1 MIEKIIPDRTI
12 IEIFYGKKSNTE
24 IIYRLSDNDSQASGY
39 EKIFVCNNEN
49 GEYFYT
55 YRNKMYYTDKNGMAA
70 MIKNSELPDNHRYTK
85 IKYIDGIIVASWEYQ
100 DFYQTG
106 DSGFSLFDIKKVDK
120 LSF

>member
-1 MIEKIIPDRTI
+1 
-12 IEIFYGKKSNTE
+12 
-24 IIYRLSDNDSQASGY
+24 
-39 EKIFVCNNEN
+39 
-49 GEYFYT
+49 
-55 YRNKMYYTDKNGMAA
+55 MYYTDKNGMVA